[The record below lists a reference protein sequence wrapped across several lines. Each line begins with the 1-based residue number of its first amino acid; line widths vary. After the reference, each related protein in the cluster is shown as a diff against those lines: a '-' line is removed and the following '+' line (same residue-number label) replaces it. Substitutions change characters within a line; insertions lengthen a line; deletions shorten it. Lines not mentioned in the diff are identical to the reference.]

1 MGTGWGTVMEGQ
13 RLSHAGSHRVAW
25 GKTHTVPVLPKPPAW
40 AMGEI
45 TEKQA
50 KGVALVD
57 KGIRQRQVVTQ
68 GRGESELPG

>member
-1 MGTGWGTVMEGQ
+1 MVTVNRTNQCYVPKSMGTGWGTVMEGQ

-25 GKTHTVPVLPKPPAW
+25 GKIHTVPVLHKPTAW

-50 KGVALVD
+50 KGAALVD
-57 KGIRQRQVVTQ
+57 KGI
-68 GRGESELPG
+68 